1 MATTELT
8 VKVDENAM
16 HKANA
21 VLQELGL
28 DMSIAINVFLTQVWI
43 SRDIPFPADLD
54 RARILDVSGYSE
66 EQGFREAVR
75 KAIEETKA
83 SGNPVALYDQELK
96 KAYLEY
102 PDGRRDYDFAK

>member
-16 HKANA
+16 NKANA
-21 VLQELGL
+21 VLQKLGL
-28 DMSIAINVFLTQVWI
+28 DMSTAINVFLTQVCI

-75 KAIEETKA
+75 QAIAETKA
-83 SGNPVALYDQELK
+83 RGNPVAMYDAELK
-96 KAYLEY
+96 KPYFEY
-102 PDGRRDYDFAK
+102 PDGRREYDIAK

>member
-16 HKANA
+16 NKANA
-21 VLQELGL
+21 VLQKLGL
-28 DMSIAINVFLTQVWI
+28 DMSTAINVFLTQVCI

-66 EQGFREAVR
+66 EQGFREAV
-75 KAIEETKA
+75 KTEIAETKA
-83 SGNPVALYDQELK
+83 NGHPVALYDQELK